1 MSRNGGSPAEHEL
14 TELAKRFHHWR
25 HTRATARERIPQAL
39 WEQAV
44 AVSRVLPISQV
55 ARTLR
60 LSPGELKK
68 RRTASRNP
76 RPTTSTPAAL
86 GCVEVTEP
94 PPWLR
99 LSSGPEVEITR
110 PDGSRMQIHYREPHA
125 PLAAL
130 VRVFLGAA

>member
-1 MSRNGGSPAEHEL
+1 MSRNGGSPAEQEL
-14 TELAKRFHHWR
+14 TELVKRFHHWR

-44 AVSRVLPISQV
+44 AVSRGLPLSQV

-68 RRTASRNP
+68 RQTASQET
-76 RPTTSTPAAL
+76 RPTAMTPAAL
-86 GCVEVTEP
+86 GFVEVTAP
-94 PPWLR
+94 PPGLH
-99 LSSGPEVEITR
+99 LSRGPEVEITR